1 VAAQPLELARVRYR
15 RGVEA
20 YEEGRFREAIDLFL
34 DADELAPSAALS
46 FNIASAYERIGE
58 PASALRWYRDYLR
71 RDPAAA
77 DRAQVEATVTTFET
91 ILRQLGVQQVTV
103 SSVPT
108 KAKLSVDGAPVG
120 TTPWTGELSPGSH
133 RLAFTLAGHRTENM
147 TFELAPD
154 HARDVSIE
162 LHPEAP
168 APVPAPPVKVPV
180 AEPARPDPGGS
191 SHKTM
196 KTLGWIGLA
205 AGGAALGGAL
215 VFEGLR
221 RGAESDAEQDKTQV
235 GYADKLA
242 TMEAHQTTAR
252 VLLGVGGALAATGGV
267 LLWLGREPARRG
279 ETGVAVTCG
288 PGGCMSSVRG
298 RF

>member
-20 YEEGRFREAIDLFL
+20 YQEGRFRDAIDLFL
-34 DADELAPSAALS
+34 DADQLAPSAALS
-46 FNIASAYERIGE
+46 FNIGSAYEEIGE
-58 PASALRWYRDYLR
+58 TPSALRWYRDYLR

-77 DRAQVEATVTTFET
+77 DRAQVEAKVAE
-91 ILRQLGVQQVTV
+91 LEEVLKQRGVQQVTI
-103 SSVPT
+103 SSVPP
-108 KAKLSVDGAPVG
+108 KANLSVDGKPVG
-120 TTPWTGELSPGSH
+120 TTPWTGELPPGPH
-133 RLAFTLAGHRTENM
+133 RLGFSLPGHQAASATIQ
-147 TFELAPD
+147 LAPE

-162 LHPEAP
+162 MRPETRTATP
-168 APVPAPPVKVPV
+168 PPPVKAPA
-180 AEPARPDPGGS
+180 AEPRPPVDDGGS
-191 SHKTM
+191 KRTV
-196 KTLGWIGLA
+196 KTLGIIGLA

-221 RGAESDAEQDKTQV
+221 RSAESSAEQDQTQV

-267 LLWLGREPARRG
+267 LLWLGRTPARSG
-279 ETGVAVTCG
+279 ETGVAITCG
-288 PGGCMSSVRG
+288 PSGCLSTVRG